1 MNEKMKELKEEI
13 TKTLNEEK
21 GYELDVLIPRGMK
34 TNDYL
39 IGWIEAFEYVLGRI
53 KAHME
58 EEE

>member
-1 MNEKMKELKEEI
+1 MNEKMKKLKEEI

-21 GYELDVLIPRGMK
+21 GHELD
-34 TNDYL
+34 DHL
-39 IGWIEAFEYVLGRI
+39 IGWMEALEYVLGRI